1 MRDAMNH
8 SYKIGVI
15 GTGHTPSGG
24 RTPPAQITPSPD
36 FEAVLYEGKHGFF
49 PGTHLGRE
57 LTRLDT
63 IEAGLRA
70 AQDGCDALF
79 INTIG
84 DYAIEELRCAVDV
97 PVVGA
102 ADAGLAIASQLG
114 ITIGIVTIWPSS
126 LEFIYRERLRTTGQE
141 ARVKSLRYVLEDAEM
156 AKLGSGA
163 SDPVEKMRAGK
174 ADVIA
179 RIVSSAH
186 SAIGED
192 RCDVILLGCTCMSS
206 AADRIAEHL
215 PVPVVDGLRAGYAM
229 AETLVR
235 LKLNPSRRAYPKAP
249 DEAIQAIDTLLSG
262 TPMDIANGEC
272 DVCEIPS
279 KNDP

>member
-1 MRDAMNH
+1 MAPT
-8 SYKIGVI
+8 YTIGVL
-15 GTGHTPSGG
+15 GTGHAPSGG
-24 RTPPAQITPSPD
+24 QTPPPQIAPSPD
-36 FEAVLYEGKHGFF
+36 FQAVLYEGKHGFF

-70 AQDGCDALF
+70 AEDGCDALF

-84 DYAIEELRCAVDV
+84 DYAIEELRSAVDI

-156 AKLGSGA
+156 ANLGSGEG
-163 SDPVEKMRAGK
+163 DPVEQMRSGK
-174 ADVIA
+174 AQMLE
-179 RIVSSAH
+179 RILASATA
-186 SAIGED
+186 AISQDG
-192 RCDVILLGCTCMSS
+192 CDVILLGCTCMAPAYDS
-206 AADRIAEHL
+206 IAERL
-215 PVPVVDGLRAGYAM
+215 AVPVVDGLRAGYAM

-235 LKLNPSRRAYPKAP
+235 LNLTSSRRAYPKASKESI
-249 DEAIQAIDTLLSG
+249 EAAKDLINGAAIDAPEEDCELC
-262 TPMDIANGEC
+262 IVAGE
-272 DVCEIPS
+272 DGV
-279 KNDP
+279 